1 MQQERANE
9 SGDEEESPT
18 TKATKA
24 FAVSLEDS
32 DEVRI
37 RTLDF
42 KAPFVKIIMIFETET
57 I

>member
-42 KAPFVKIIMIFETET
+42 KAPFVKIIMIIETET